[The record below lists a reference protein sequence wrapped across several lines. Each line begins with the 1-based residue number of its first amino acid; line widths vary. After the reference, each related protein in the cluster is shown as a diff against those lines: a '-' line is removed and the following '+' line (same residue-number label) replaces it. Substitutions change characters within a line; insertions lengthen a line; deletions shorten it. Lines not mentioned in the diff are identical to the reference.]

1 MVDNYCNVSATP
13 NLQGYAY
20 IHINFSLIWIHLTT
34 LKRFSEHR
42 TKVYLYFVYNYIF
55 SFTLKCRLFCPVDEL
70 QLLSKSV
77 WKKVGHFNFSILNGA
92 SHVS

>member
-20 IHINFSLIWIHLTT
+20 IHSYQLFAYLDSFNNIKEVF
-34 LKRFSEHR
+34 R